1 MGISE
6 YRVRSLLRVNAMTI
20 RKIRS
25 GGKNRI
31 IVDVKVFGER
41 RRKTYNEGQEQVAA
55 NKVLEWQQEDA
66 EVIANGESLA
76 SLLFKRN
83 GLPRDVSI
91 VREGKHYHFKLFSR
105 VLPIQDFE
113 REFQIVLR
121 ELLDELDLDWSA
133 NLATLC
139 KAMHD
144 HLRCLYDAGS
154 CSLEAERAHTRDIVV
169 CHIDPEQRVSGR
181 AYSGLPVIDPLL
193 SAEHKRALRSDIT
206 VRIKPI
212 KGENLFRDIMYF
224 RRRYGA
230 KV

>member
-1 MGISE
+1 
-6 YRVRSLLRVNAMTI
+6 MTI

-41 RRKTYNEGQEQVAA
+41 RRKTYCEGQETEAA
-55 NKVLEWQQEDA
+55 SKVLEWQQEDA
-66 EVIANGESLA
+66 EVTANGESLA

-83 GLPRDVSI
+83 GLPRDIRLIKS
-91 VREGKHYHFKLFSR
+91 GTHYHFELFKR

-121 ELLDELDLDWSA
+121 ELLDELDLDWSV

-139 KAMHD
+139 RALHD

-154 CSLEAERAHTRDIVV
+154 SSLEAERAHTRDIVI
-169 CHIDPEQRVSGR
+169 CHIDPEHRVTGR
-181 AYSGLPVIDPLL
+181 AYSGMPVIDPLL
-193 SAEHKRALRSDIT
+193 SVEHKQALKSAIT

-224 RRRYGA
+224 RRRYGS
-230 KV
+230 KI